1 MRVNI
6 DCNQDCL
13 NCTYDKCL
21 GEMTE
26 KQRTKALG
34 EKQQPPEW
42 TLKDCKTIDDPAEK
56 ERLRKEL
63 EKKEKRRQQ
72 NREAQKRW
80 QEKKK
85 AEKEAAKEREKAEQP
100 KKTFADVAAEL
111 EQMETPVEEPNVDE
125 SLDRLAKLREMTE
138 LTVQESVKTEELT
151 EDIVEEP
158 APDQEVVVEGGAT
171 TIKNNVILVL
181 TSSEAESLYEFIKDE
196 LLTVVKRDDV
206 DELDW
211 LADMCSIYKC
221 LRGELIRDA

>member
-1 MRVNI
+1 MLDYEDEI
-6 DCNQDCL
+6 MQDDEWL
-13 NCTYDKCL
+13 Y
-21 GEMTE
+21 EEE
-26 KQRTKALG
+26 KPKSKG
-34 EKQQPPEW
+34 GFKPIGKMQPPEW
-42 TLKDCKTIDDPAEK
+42 TKKGCEVVEDEEAKK
-56 ERLRKEL
+56 RLREEL
-63 EKKEKRRQQ
+63 EKKEKKKQM
-72 NREAQKRW
+72 NREYQKRW
-80 QEKKK
+80 YEKKK
-85 AEKEAAKEREKAEQP
+85 AEKEAAKNAEKKEQP

-138 LTVQESVKTEELT
+138 PTVQESVKTEELT

-158 APDQEVVVEGGAT
+158 APEQEVVVTEIAP
-171 TIKNNVILVL
+171 TIADNITLVL